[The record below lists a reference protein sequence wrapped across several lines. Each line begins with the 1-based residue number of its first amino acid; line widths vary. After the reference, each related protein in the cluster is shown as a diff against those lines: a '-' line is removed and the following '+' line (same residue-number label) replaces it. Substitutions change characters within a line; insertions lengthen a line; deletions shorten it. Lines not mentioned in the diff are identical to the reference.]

1 MLSRDAGRSDRER
14 RIREIIAR
22 HPVGTQEELAVT
34 LRRTG
39 ASHLERLRA
48 NVDPAVPMLYVP
60 YQFARFHGVRATN
73 QVSAALSA
81 ELGY

>member
-1 MLSRDAGRSDRER
+1 MHADILEGSPIHGPDETFHA
-14 RIREIIAR
+14 
-22 HPVGTQEELAVT
+22 LT